1 MPKRRKRLSSAEGEV
16 MSLTD
21 PVRARGSLAPEMRSL
36 IRRMERIGLDQI
48 VDNAHNPYPVTNIE
62 PLADDIR
69 REGLLQNLVVVPV
82 PDGDGNPSGM
92 FEVLAGSRRLAAI
105 RLIVSEAKRDGDR
118 ETAEEFS
125 SVWAGI
131 TSVSITDEQ
140 RSQIIEFSNITARQ
154 LGRDHM
160 FRVMTRLFEKDGDG
174 GYVRIPKGENK
185 LRYATDYIRRLG
197 YDISQSRVRDYFYI
211 MEAHN
216 PEIAEMLADGRISF
230 NDARRLIRLE
240 NALQDEIVPKWMDM
254 SSAQRKAFIE
264 ANTSDSKASARTVR
278 GADVISKLR
287 GASRTVGTIG
297 SYGAIAFAGDERRQ
311 LEEQLDSLER
321 EIAAIRRKMDM
332 Q

>member
-1 MPKRRKRLSSAEGEV
+1 MPKRRKRLGGAAEEEV
-16 MSLTD
+16 MSLAD
-21 PVRARGSLAPEMRSL
+21 PMRARGTIAPEMKSL
-36 IRRMERIGLDQI
+36 IRRMDRIGLDQI
-48 VDNAHNPYPVTNIE
+48 VDNSHNPYPVTNIE

-69 REGLLQNLVVVPV
+69 REGVLQNLVVVPI
-82 PDGDGNPSGM
+82 PDEEGNPSGM

-105 RLIVSEAKRDGDR
+105 RMIVSEARKAGDR
-118 ETAEEFS
+118 ATAEEFS

-131 TSVSITDEQ
+131 TSISITEEQ

-154 LGRDHM
+154 LGRDHL
-160 FRVMTRLFEKDGDG
+160 FRVMTRLFEKDGSG

-216 PEIAEMLADGRISF
+216 PEIAEMLADGKLSF

-240 NALQDEIVPKWMDM
+240 NSVQDEVLPKWGSM
-254 SSAQRKAFIE
+254 SPAQRKAFIE
-264 ANTSDSKASARTVR
+264 ANTSDTKASARTVK
-278 GADVISKLR
+278 GADVIAKLS

-297 SYGAIAFAGDERRQ
+297 SYGSIDFSGDEKERLARQ
-311 LEEQLDSLER
+311 LDAIEK
-321 EIAAIRRKMDM
+321 EIAVIRKKIE